1 MYLSHTHNFSFTMD
15 KMPKGGNMEKK
26 PMSKMPPTAK
36 PKTTAMPKT
45 VAAMAKSSGT
55 TQRASPMAALV
66 ATNLV
71 TRPGGGRTKKV
82 VRGAETRA
90 AVPNAKVKG
99 SGYKSPNFNGRKKG
113 Y

>member
-1 MYLSHTHNFSFTMD
+1 MS
-15 KMPKGGNMEKK
+15 KGGNMGKK
-26 PMSKMPPTAK
+26 QPMSKMPPTAK

-45 VAAMAKSSGT
+45 ASGT

-82 VRGAETRA
+82 VRSAETRA
-90 AVPNAKVKG
+90 AVPNAKIQG
-99 SGYKSPNFNGRKKG
+99 SGYKSPNFKGRKKG

>member
-1 MYLSHTHNFSFTMD
+1 M
-15 KMPKGGNMEKK
+15 GKK

-36 PKTTAMPKT
+36 PKTAAMPKT
-45 VAAMAKSSGT
+45 VASAMAKSSGT

-82 VRGAETRA
+82 VTRA
-90 AVPNAKVKG
+90 AVPNAKIKG
-99 SGYKSPNFNGRKKG
+99 LGYKSPNFNGRKKG